1 MDDKESPR
9 ERIMTVK
16 DAEERKDMIFE
27 DVLKLLVQEL
37 GISPTEI
44 NRDVQIMEELNFDS
58 LQMYELVIDLEEA
71 YDIRLPDDLLET
83 VKTVGDVVD
92 LVYSR
97 SVETEV

>member
-16 DAEERKDMIFE
+16 YAEERKDIIFE

>member
-16 DAEERKDMIFE
+16 DPEERKDMIFE

-37 GISPTEI
+37 DISPTEI
-44 NRDVQIMEELNFDS
+44 NRDVNIMEELNFDS

-97 SVETEV
+97 SVETEI

>member
-1 MDDKESPR
+1 
-9 ERIMTVK
+9 MTVK

>member
-16 DAEERKDMIFE
+16 DPEERKDMIFE

-37 GISPTEI
+37 NISPTEI
-44 NRDVQIMEELNFDS
+44 NRDVNIMEELNFDS

-97 SVETEV
+97 SVETEI

>member
-1 MDDKESPR
+1 
-9 ERIMTVK
+9 MTVK

-37 GISPTEI
+37 DISPTEI

-71 YDIRLPDDLLET
+71 YDIRLPDELLET